1 MVEHIVQYFG
11 VGIMPLALAN
21 QCAIPFK
28 AVAFQRMQNRRLGAG
43 LFTRR
48 VKVFHAHQPTA
59 LVGARIEVGG
69 KGGNQGAE
77 VQMAAGCGG
86 ETPNIG
92 RGCHGPDTT
101 A

>member
-1 MVEHIVQYFG
+1 
-11 VGIMPLALAN
+11 MPLALAN
-21 QCAIPFK
+21 QFAIPFK
-28 AVAFQRMQNRRLGAG
+28 AVAFQRMQDRRLGAG
-43 LFTRR
+43 LFTGR
-48 VKVFHAHQPTA
+48 VEVFHAHQPSP
-59 LVGARIEVGG
+59 LVGARIEVGSQ
-69 KGGNQGAE
+69 GGNQGTE